1 MKHYGDITKMCGA
14 FIEPVDVI
22 TAGSPC
28 QDLSVA
34 GSQKGLA
41 GERSGLFMDFMR
53 IVKEM
58 RIATGRKY
66 PKFIIWENVP
76 GAFSSNKG
84 EDFHAVLEE
93 LTKLVEP
100 DTTIPRPPGD
110 GKWRKAGLIL
120 GSNWS
125 ISWRTHDA
133 QYWGVPQRRKRIAL
147 VMDFRGHSAPK
158 IQFERQGES
167 RYFAESRTAR
177 KKTAA
182 DVGGSFNG
190 LGYKAGAKS
199 GSIGFAE
206 ELAPT
211 LSAERHDAAVCIQ
224 GNIVDRNSAMN
235 GSGISENVSSTLNA
249 TDRHCVCMATGQ
261 AGAEIT
267 ENLSPTIICAHE
279 QPVLFDNHAQD
290 SRVVGPLDIA
300 PSVAAKYGTGGGN
313 TPLVLCKPIVR
324 RITDLECERLQGH
337 PDNWTNISG
346 AHEVPLTAYAVDCR
360 NLTENDE
367 LSATLQAK
375 SNGGH
380 SLNYQ
385 NPVILGGVV
394 RRLTPLECERLQGFP
409 DNWTNVPGA
418 SDSKRYK
425 AIGNSIALPYWY
437 VLFRDMEDYLPEN
450 PTLGSLFDGI
460 GGFPYLWETLYGK
473 GQAVWAS
480 EVDKFAIAVTKER
493 IG

>member
-1 MKHYGDITKMCGA
+1 MKHYGDIAKMCGA

-22 TAGSPC
+22 TGGTPC
-28 QDLSVA
+28 QNFSQA
-34 GSQKGLA
+34 GNRKGLA
-41 GERSGLFMDFMR
+41 GAQSSLFMDFIR

-58 RIATGRKY
+58 RIASGGKY
-66 PKFIIWENVP
+66 PKFIVWENVP

-167 RYFAESRTAR
+167 RYFAESRTAG
-177 KKTAA
+177 KKTSA
-182 DVGGSFNG
+182 DVGGGFNG
-190 LGYKAGAKS
+190 FCYKAGAKA

-211 LSAERHDAAVCIQ
+211 LSAERHDTAVCIQ
-224 GNIVDRNSAMN
+224 GNTVDRNSTMN
-235 GSGISENVSSTLNA
+235 GSGISENVSCTLTA

-267 ENLSPTIICAHE
+267 ENISPTITC
-279 QPVLFDNHAQD
+279 
-290 SRVVGPLDIA
+290 
-300 PSVAAKYGTGGGN
+300 
-313 TPLVLCKPIVR
+313 
-324 RITDLECERLQGH
+324 
-337 PDNWTNISG
+337 
-346 AHEVPLTAYAVDCR
+346 AHEVPYVAHAIDCR
-360 NLTENDE
+360 NLTENEE

-385 NPVILGGVV
+385 NPVRLGCVV

-460 GGFPYLWETLYGK
+460 GGFPYLWETIYGK

>member
-41 GERSGLFMDFMR
+41 GERSGLFMDFIR

-58 RIATGRKY
+58 RIASGGKY

-84 EDFHAVLEE
+84 DDFRAVLEE

-110 GKWRKAGLIL
+110 GKWRKAGLIM

-167 RYFAESRTAR
+167 RYFAESRTAW
-177 KKTAA
+177 KKATGH
-182 DVGGSFNG
+182 VGGGPNG
-190 LGYKAGAKS
+190 LSYKAGAKS

-235 GSGISENVSSTLNA
+235 GSGISENVSCTLNA
-249 TDRHCVCMATGQ
+249 SDRHCVCMATGQ

-267 ENLSPTIICAHE
+267 ENLSPTITCAHE
-279 QPVLFDNHAQD
+279 K
-290 SRVVGPLDIA
+290 PLI
-300 PSVAAKYGTGGGN
+300 
-313 TPLVLCKPIVR
+313 
-324 RITDLECERLQGH
+324 
-337 PDNWTNISG
+337 
-346 AHEVPLTAYAVDCR
+346 AYAVDCR
-360 NLTENDE
+360 NLTENEE

-385 NPVILGGVV
+385 NPVRLGCVV

-409 DNWTNVPGA
+409 DNWTNVLGA

-437 VLFRDMEDYLPEN
+437 VLFRGMEDYLPEN

-460 GGFPYLWETLYGK
+460 GGFPYLWETIYGK